1 MATTVNKYLDNADF
15 LLATAVYDD
24 AALTTASA
32 DGFYQQNGI
41 YREQLGGSLVAGS
54 ATCPSCSGSITTLRL
69 NSVSETEL
77 CCGSTSSFTA
87 FFDTGD
93 SWLDPLTTVMYQD
106 PGLLVI
112 APDGWYRQKT
122 VGQYRQV
129 SLGVLGG
136 FQTCPSCPPSDG
148 FYISGS
154 RQVCSDFCNEPP
166 NYLTTAFKSTDTNH
180 TYADLTI
187 GDVILGGSLVNGYY
201 AYADT
206 SGVSTPNGVFRI
218 MELDSNEV
226 VDILQCDNG
235 NCVNL

>member
-1 MATTVNKYLDNADF
+1 
-15 LLATAVYDD
+15 
-24 AALTTASA
+24 
-32 DGFYQQNGI
+32 
-41 YREQLGGSLVAGS
+41 
-54 ATCPSCSGSITTLRL
+54 
-69 NSVSETEL
+69 
-77 CCGSTSSFTA
+77 
-87 FFDTGD
+87 
-93 SWLDPLTTVMYQD
+93 MYQD
-106 PGLLVI
+106 PGLLTI

-166 NYLTTAFKSTDTNH
+166 NYLTTVFKSTDTNH
-180 TYADLTI
+180 TYADVTI
-187 GDVILGGSLVNGYY
+187 GDVILGGSLTNGYY

-226 VDILQCDNG
+226 VDILQCNNG

>member
-54 ATCPSCSGSITTLRL
+54 ATCPSCSGSITPLRL
-69 NSVSETEL
+69 NSVSATEL
-77 CCGSTSSFTA
+77 CCGGTSSFTA
-87 FFDTGD
+87 FFATGD
-93 SWLDPLTTVMYQD
+93 SWLDPSTTIMYQD
-106 PGLLVI
+106 PGLLTV

-129 SLGVLGG
+129 LLGALSG

-154 RQVCSDFCNEPP
+154 RQTCSDFCTEPP
-166 NYLTTAFKSTDTNH
+166 NYLTLSFKSTNTNH
-180 TYADLTI
+180 TYADVTI
-187 GDVILGGSLVNGYY
+187 GDVILGGNLVNGYY
-201 AYADT
+201 AYADA
-206 SGVSTPNGVFRI
+206 SGVSTPNGDFRI

-226 VDILQCDNG
+226 VDILQCAAG
-235 NCVNL
+235 ICVNL